1 MTTCANHKMS
11 PTKLYVRGVDAT
23 PAHIASE
30 KSRNNMYLLLN
41 HFRSD
46 DEGAEST
53 KRTTAVLWKSAE
65 RRDEVSPGFGL
76 SHLRDSGSE
85 TQVRRF
91 SNGTLIMEAL

>member
-1 MTTCANHKMS
+1 MTKDLGLGHV
-11 PTKLYVRGVDAT
+11 LQDLGHDDAA
-23 PAHIASE
+23 PVHIPSE
-30 KSRNNMYLLLN
+30 KSRNNIYLLLN

-53 KRTTAVLWKSAE
+53 KRTTALLRKSAE

-91 SNGTLIMEAL
+91 SNGTLIMGAL

>member
-1 MTTCANHKMS
+1 MGYWTS
-11 PTKLYVRGVDAT
+11 VDAT
-23 PAHIASE
+23 PVHIPSE
-30 KSRNNMYLLLN
+30 KSRNNIYLLLN

-53 KRTTAVLWKSAE
+53 KRTTALLRKSAE

-76 SHLRDSGSE
+76 SHLRGSGSE